1 MYLQK
6 INEIMDARW
15 WYRNFNFWSK
25 YSAHNKGKSAVTK
38 IFIRILKN
46 NIYKY
51 MTSISK
57 IVYFGKLDDIAN
69 IYNI

>member
-25 YSAHNKGKSAVTK
+25 YSAHNKRKSAVTK

-46 NIYKY
+46 NIYRY
-51 MTSISK
+51 MTLISK
-57 IVYFGKLDDIAN
+57 MVYFGKLDDIAN
-69 IYNI
+69 MYNI